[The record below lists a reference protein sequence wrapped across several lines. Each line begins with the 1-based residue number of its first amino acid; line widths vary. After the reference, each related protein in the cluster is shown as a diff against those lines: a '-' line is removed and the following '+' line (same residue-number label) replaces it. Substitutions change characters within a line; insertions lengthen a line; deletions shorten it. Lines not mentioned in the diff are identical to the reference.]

1 MQANWGTQ
9 LFDYTTG
16 EETALPNITKAV
28 RTYPASGANTMLAL
42 TPENN
47 YTATVLFCGGADYA
61 ASDWN
66 DKSYATTLQQL
77 ATANA
82 YFRNHPNSASCEQIS
97 PDAATPTWTDNDDM
111 LEPRSMGE
119 FVHLPDN
126 RLFLL
131 NGISRCVESRV
142 FALSELTT
150 SCSQRRSWL

>member
-1 MQANWGTQ
+1 MVC
-9 LFDYTTG
+9 LH
-16 EETALPNITKAV
+16 LILKSS
-28 RTYPASGANTMLAL
+28 YPASGANAMLPL

-47 YTATVLFCGGADYA
+47 YTATVLFCGGTDHA

-66 DKSYATTLQQL
+66 DRSYANTLQGL

-82 YFRNHPNSASCEQIS
+82 YFRNYPNSDSCVQIS

-111 LEPRSMGE
+111 FEARSMGE

-131 NGISRCVESRV
+131 NGIARCVSV
-142 FALSELTT
+142 VALLEKFTDSHCDY
-150 SCSQRRSWL
+150 SGVAGC